1 MEELAMIF
9 QTFSR
14 EEVKPQEN
22 DGQNVLNLDFTDQLQ
37 VGQDARVGF
46 GEIS

>member
-1 MEELAMIF
+1 MMEELTMIF

-22 DGQNVLNLDFTDQLQ
+22 DGQSVPPLTREFKNPFSMDK
-37 VGQDARVGF
+37 
-46 GEIS
+46 S